1 VTPAAVV
8 VPNRNGLR
16 WLPGCLG
23 SIAGQTTPAAEVVVV
38 DDAST
43 DGSREHLA
51 EHHPE
56 VRVVA
61 LERNAG
67 FATAANRGLEAVS
80 APYVALVN
88 TDVELDPD
96 WLERTTAALDGHP
109 DAAAIASKLVSLR
122 DPDRLDDTG
131 DFLRRDGAC
140 EQRGRFRRDDGRWDQ
155 PGEVFSAC
163 AGAALYRRAPV
174 LELGGFDERL
184 FMYLED
190 VDLGLRLR
198 LAGWRCRYEP
208 VVARHAGG
216 GSLGELSG
224 SWRTWVERNT
234 LLLVAKAFPLR
245 WLPLVAYRQ
254 LAWLVHAVREKHL
267 KAHVK
272 GVGAAVPALPAMLRE
287 RKRLRES
294 AKVPIEEVIPKRPIR
309 GPQAGGH
316 PQSGW

>member
-23 SIAGQTTPAAEVVVV
+23 SIARQTTPAAEVVVV

-51 EHHPE
+51 EHHPQ

-67 FATAANRGLEAVS
+67 FAAAANRGLEAVS
-80 APYVALVN
+80 ARYVALVN
-88 TDVELDPD
+88 TDVELDPE
-96 WLERTTAALDGHP
+96 WLARTTAVLDEHP
-109 DAAAIASKLVSLR
+109 EAATVASKLVSLR
-122 DPDRLDDTG
+122 DPERLDDTG
-131 DFLRRDGAC
+131 DFLRRDGAA
-140 EQRGRFRRDDGRWDQ
+140 EQRGHDRRDDGRWDR

-163 AGAALYRRAPV
+163 AAAALYRRAPV

-198 LAGWRCRYEP
+198 LAGWECRYEP
-208 VVARHAGG
+208 VVARHASG
-216 GSLGELSG
+216 GSNAELSG

-234 LLLVAKAFPLR
+234 LLLVAKAFPAR

-254 LAWLVHAVREKHL
+254 LAWLVHAARGGYLRAHL
-267 KAHVK
+267 Q
-272 GVGAAVPALPAMLRE
+272 GVATAAPALPAMLRE
-287 RKRLRES
+287 RRKLRRE
-294 AKVPIEEVIPKRPIR
+294 ATVAIEEVIPPRPFR
-309 GPQAGGH
+309 GPRAGGH
-316 PQSGW
+316 PQAGW